1 MPQSSES
8 RKVELL
14 PEFLLLVLLPWVLPL
29 GGTNAQQLQRQK
41 TVPREA
47 ATDVKG
53 GGLNAPLILLLAFRP
68 GGYVLD
74 LQNV

>member
-8 RKVELL
+8 CKVELL

-29 GGTNAQQLQRQK
+29 GGANAQKLQRQR
-41 TVPREA
+41 TVRREA

-53 GGLNAPLILLLAFRP
+53 GGLNAPLILLPAFRL
-68 GGYVLD
+68 GSYVLD